1 MAKIIYISGKIT
13 GDSGYKAKF
22 KAVADKY
29 EAQGH
34 TVFNPAVLPFSEAIS
49 WGSYMRIALEMLRI
63 CDTIVMLP
71 DWQESK
77 GARIELGFALEKG
90 LEVIYED
97 SNTI

>member
-1 MAKIIYISGKIT
+1 MIIYISGKIT
-13 GDSGYKAKF
+13 GDKGYKAKF

-34 TVFNPAVLPFSEAIS
+34 TVFNPAVLPWSDEITWEQYIRIS
-49 WGSYMRIALEMLRI
+49 FEMLKV

-71 DWQESK
+71 DWQDSK

-90 LEVIYED
+90 LEVIYE
-97 SNTI
+97 SISSV